1 MIECFSI
8 ECRKSKPKQSE
19 RPIRGEENAS
29 QRPREVEEKPINCR
43 KRGKTR
49 ATNSGLVFIFVGQ
62 RGWCDTYGPITKQSK
77 ATPMPSR
84 LTLDTQLKCLLCTNE
99 IPRNNLKKTFSY
111 NHKSDMWSLGCVL
124 YELVTLKHA
133 FNANNFSALVIKILQ
148 GQYPPIPR

>member
-1 MIECFSI
+1 MTLRDLAYILAQKNFRNLLVIECFSI

-62 RGWCDTYGPITKQSK
+62 RGWCDAYGPITKQSK
-77 ATPMPSR
+77 ATPM
-84 LTLDTQLKCLLCTNE
+84 
-99 IPRNNLKKTFSY
+99 
-111 NHKSDMWSLGCVL
+111 
-124 YELVTLKHA
+124 
-133 FNANNFSALVIKILQ
+133 
-148 GQYPPIPR
+148 